1 MIKYILT
8 VFGTGLSN
16 KKIVVPAVPAV
27 LLSMISVQGG
37 ASVAKHLFPFIGASG
52 TASLRIGFSA
62 LILLAVFRTNL
73 FKLDKKQWLYC
84 LAYGTCLGAMNL
96 VFYFAIKRIPLGLGV
111 TLEFTGPLALAL
123 LGSRKLLDLLW
134 VLLACLGIVLIAPW
148 QNNNVDL
155 LGAALAVLAGALW
168 AGYIVLG
175 GKVSEL
181 MKGGDAVAVGM
192 IFATAFVLPFGIFSG
207 GLAAVNGS
215 LLLIG
220 VAVALLTSAIPFTL
234 EMGALRQLSSK
245 TFGILMSLHPAVG
258 ALSGLLFLEE
268 YLSPAQWASIIC
280 VILASIGATY
290 FSRKER

>member
-1 MIKYILT
+1 
-8 VFGTGLSN
+8 VFNFSN
-16 KKIVVPAVPAV
+16 KKFIIPAIPAI
-27 LLSMISVQGG
+27 LLAMISVQGG
-37 ASVAKHLFPFIGASG
+37 ASIAKHLFPVLGASG

-73 FKLDKKQWLYC
+73 LELNRKQWLYC

-111 TLEFTGPLALAL
+111 TLEFTGPLVLAL
-123 LGSRKLLDLLW
+123 LGSRKLIDLVW

-155 LGAALAVLAGALW
+155 IGAALAIGAGALW

-175 GKVSEL
+175 GKVSRL

-192 IFATAFVLPFGIFSG
+192 FFATAFVLPFGIFSG
-207 GLAAVNGS
+207 DLAAVNGP

-234 EMGALRQLSSK
+234 EMGALRQIPPK
-245 TFGILMSLHPAVG
+245 TFGILMSLHPAFA

-268 YLSPAQWASIIC
+268 YLSLTQWVSIFC
-280 VILASIGATY
+280 VISASVGATY
-290 FSRKER
+290 FSRKV

>member
-1 MIKYILT
+1 MSTLLK
-8 VFGTGLSN
+8 N
-16 KKIVVPAVPAV
+16 KFVIPAVPAV

-37 ASVAKHLFPFIGASG
+37 ASIAKHLFPFLGASG

-73 FKLDKKQWLYC
+73 WQLTQKQWLYC

-96 VFYFAIKRIPLGLGV
+96 VFYWAIKRIPLGLGV
-111 TLEFTGPLALAL
+111 TIEFTGPLALAL

-134 VLLACLGIVLIAPW
+134 VLLAGLGIALIAPW

-155 LGAALAVLAGALW
+155 LGVALALLAGALW

-175 GKVSEL
+175 GKISKL
-181 MKGGDAVAVGM
+181 LKSGDAVAVGM
-192 IFATAFVLPFGIFSG
+192 LFATAFILPFGILSND
-207 GLAAVNGS
+207 LAAVNAP

-234 EMGALRQLSSK
+234 DMGALRQLSPK
-245 TFGILMSLHPAVG
+245 NYGILMSLHPAFG
-258 ALSGLLFLEE
+258 ALSGMLFLDE
-268 YLSPAQWASIIC
+268 YLSLTQWLSIVC
-280 VILASIGATY
+280 VIMASVGATY
-290 FSRKER
+290 FSSKE

>member
-8 VFGTGLSN
+8 AFGTKLTN
-16 KKIVVPAVPAV
+16 KNIVVPAIPAV
-27 LLSMISVQGG
+27 LLAMVSVQGG
-37 ASVAKHLFPFIGASG
+37 ASIAKHLFPYIGASG
-52 TASLRIGFSA
+52 TASLRIGFSS
-62 LILLAVFRTNL
+62 LILLAVFRTNI
-73 FKLDKKQWLYC
+73 FKLNKKQWLYC

-111 TLEFTGPLALAL
+111 TLEFIGPLCLAL
-123 LGSRKLLDLLW
+123 FGSKKPLDLLW
-134 VLLACLGIVLIAPW
+134 ILLACLGIVLIAPW

-175 GKVSEL
+175 GKVSNL
-181 MKGGDAVAVGM
+181 MKSGDAVTVGM
-192 IFATAFVLPFGIFSG
+192 IFATLFVLPFGVFSG
-207 GLAAVNGS
+207 GLGAVTGP

-234 EMGALRQLSSK
+234 EMGALRQLPAK

-268 YLSPAQWASIIC
+268 FLSPVQWISIIC
-280 VILASIGATY
+280 VILASVGVTY
-290 FSRKER
+290 FSKKQ

>member
-1 MIKYILT
+1 MISILK
-8 VFGTGLSN
+8 N
-16 KKIVVPAVPAV
+16 KFVIPAVPAV
-27 LLSMISVQGG
+27 LLSMVSVQGG
-37 ASVAKHLFPFIGASG
+37 ASIAKHLFPYLGASG
-52 TASLRIGFSA
+52 TASLRIGFSM
-62 LILLAVFRTNL
+62 LILHAVFRTNL
-73 FKLDKKQWLYC
+73 FKLSKKQWLYC

-111 TLEFTGPLALAL
+111 TLEFTGPLVLAL

-148 QNNNVDL
+148 QNHNIDL
-155 LGAALAVLAGALW
+155 LGVALALLAGALW

-175 GKVSEL
+175 GKTSKL

-192 IFATAFVLPFGIFSG
+192 IFATAFVLPFGILSG
-207 GLAAVNGS
+207 GLAAVNGP

-234 EMGALRQLSSK
+234 EMGALGQLSPK
-245 TFGILMSLHPAVG
+245 TFGILMSLHPAFG
-258 ALSGLLFLEE
+258 AFSGLLFLEE
-268 YLSPAQWASIIC
+268 YLSPTQWLSILC
-280 VILASIGATY
+280 VIMASVGATY